1 MTARPFVAGAAKV
14 VLEGTVGTHP
24 WAVVLH
30 SSYTGT
36 APTASF
42 LNTVA
47 AAISTAWGTSY
58 KAQLSS
64 SVVLTSV
71 IITDL
76 ASALGAQ
83 GISSPGTAG
92 TNANAAAGGNSAV
105 LVTYPS
111 SIRYRGG
118 HPRSYLP
125 PPPANQLATTSTIS
139 STYIT
144 AVTTAWNAVLAP
156 LFGTSGG
163 GTTMAGQC
171 AISYVTAKAPRT
183 TPVVMPISQSAITVQ
198 PELGS
203 QRRRIGRK

>member
-1 MTARPFVAGAAKV
+1 MPARPFVPGVAKV
-14 VLEGTVGTHP
+14 VLQGTVGTHP

-42 LNTVA
+42 LSTVA
-47 AAISTAWGTSY
+47 AAMGTAWGTSY
-58 KAQLSS
+58 KPEVSNS
-64 SVVLTSV
+64 IVLTSV

-83 GISSPGTAG
+83 GISSPNITG
-92 TNANAAAGGNSAV
+92 TNANSAAGGNSAV

-125 PPPANQLATTSTIS
+125 PPPGTSLQTTSTITS
-139 STYIT
+139 AYIT

-171 AISYVTAKAPRT
+171 AISYVTAKAPRV
-183 TPVVMPISQSAITVQ
+183 TPVVMPISQNAITVQ
-198 PELGS
+198 AELGS